1 MVAFDVQNIS
11 YKYGKGSLVLDGLSM
26 TFEAGKVYALL
37 GESGSGKTTLLSLL
51 AGLDVCL
58 SGHILYNGAN
68 LKKINRDLYRARNV
82 GMVFQQF
89 NLLHRFNAV
98 DNILM
103 AMEIS
108 KYKTQN
114 SNQYVE
120 TLLDKLGIDKQKR
133 HRKVIELSGG
143 EQQRVAI
150 ARAISHQPD
159 IILADEPTGS
169 LDEANQK
176 AIIDSLITSAKAE
189 DKCIII
195 ATHSRDVAQSADV
208 VFEITR
214 FPDRFSMTV

>member
-1 MVAFDVQNIS
+1 MAVLDVQNIS
-11 YKYGKGSLVLDGLSM
+11 YKYSKGSLVLDDLSM
-26 TFEAGKVYALL
+26 TFKTGKVYAIL

-51 AGLDVCL
+51 AGLDVCQ
-58 SGHILYNGAN
+58 SGHILYNGAD

-98 DNILM
+98 DNVLM

-114 SNQYVE
+114 SKQYVE
-120 TLLDKLGIDKQKR
+120 SLLEELGIDEQKR
-133 HRKVIELSGG
+133 RRKVIELSGG

-150 ARAISHQPD
+150 ARALSHQPE

-169 LDEANQK
+169 LDEKNQK
-176 AIIDSLITSAKAE
+176 AIIDSLIKSAKAD
-189 DKCIII
+189 DKSIVIS
-195 ATHSRDVAQSADV
+195 THSRDVAQLADV

-214 FPDRFSMTV
+214 L